1 MNKKFRLSVLSGAA
15 IAMLGGTALAA
26 DIAPAPEPMGGF
38 YAGVFGGA
46 TWFTENGADFTLD
59 GDAIDEWAKAQP
71 VQPVQPLN
79 GVFEHPDVSGNVS
92 LDTDTGWLV
101 GGVLGYHWGDTGFR
115 SELELSYSQAN
126 LDGFDIDWDNPPKVA
141 EMHQGASV
149 DPQPAKMHPPLPDS
163 DDLDFD
169 GDVSVTYIF
178 GNLWYGFG
186 HMMDMG
192 GLSPYIG
199 GGLGVGFVN
208 VDVDA
213 ISGINLDASGDET
226 GFAYQVGG
234 GLMWNVHDNVALDLG
249 YRYRGVMLDD
259 YDQSLTSHNVL
270 LGMNFGF

>member
-1 MNKKFRLSVLSGAA
+1 MINTLRLTVLSGAA
-15 IAMLGGTALAA
+15 IAMVGGTALAA
-26 DIAPAPEPMGGF
+26 DIAPIPESGNF
-38 YAGVFGGA
+38 YAGIFGGA
-46 TWFTENGADFTLD
+46 TWFNDNGADFMLD
-59 GDAIDEWAKAQP
+59 GDAIDAWAKP
-71 VQPVQPLN
+71 PIGPNPLPLN

-101 GGVLGYHWGDTGFR
+101 GGVLGYHWGDSGFR

-126 LDGFDIDWDNPPKVA
+126 LDGFDIDWDEPKATIQPKELGPAQV
-141 EMHQGASV
+141 V
-149 DPQPAKMHPPLPDS
+149 DHPPLPDG

-192 GLSPYIG
+192 GISPYIG

-208 VDVDA
+208 LDVDA
-213 ISGINLDASGDET
+213 ISGVSLDASDSET
-226 GFAYQVGG
+226 GFAYQAGG

-249 YRYRGVMLDD
+249 YRYRGVILED